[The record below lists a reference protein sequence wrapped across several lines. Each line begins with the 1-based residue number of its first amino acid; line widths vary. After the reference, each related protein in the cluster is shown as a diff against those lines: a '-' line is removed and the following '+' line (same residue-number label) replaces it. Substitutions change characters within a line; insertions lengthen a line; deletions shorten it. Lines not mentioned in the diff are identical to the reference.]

1 MAIYKAVVAAL
12 LVSFVV
18 FHFVQA
24 DQMMETNGIAR
35 SLLQTIGTARFCLQK
50 FEYAQIVERHALSGV
65 QKLRGKRCAS
75 GPAGLAANAAT
86 ACHQALPVTQKHAPA
101 MPT

>member
-1 MAIYKAVVAAL
+1 MAIYKALVAAL

-18 FHFVQA
+18 FHVVQA
-24 DQMMETNGIAR
+24 DQMV
-35 SLLQTIGTARFCLQK
+35 SSVLVFLLLLHLQITH
-50 FEYAQIVERHALSGV
+50 AQIVERHALSGV

-75 GPAGLAANAAT
+75 GHAGLAANAAT